1 MIGLLAILLVSVLG
15 VVAVATTLS
24 VPARDRDVAWLA
36 GAPVP
41 VDSEAGQ
48 VYRRYLERHR
58 GYRLAGAWFGVALA
72 IVVGLAWDSQIHAG
86 IGSGSPFGD
95 LLFCGVAGIVIG
107 SLLAETYRLSLPR
120 DAPASASLDS
130 RPALGGQA
138 QVTVARIMTGI
149 ALVIGA
155 LGVVIPAFTPLAVA
169 VAGTVVV
176 LVAELT
182 RRAIDDRRRPALSE
196 AAREVD
202 ARIRRYAARAVA
214 HLELSAGALTLG
226 WTVSKTFGDR
236 GSVIGTLLVLA
247 LLVVAV
253 VALHRARPRPPRS
266 FTIADVTAPQGQA
279 A

>member
-1 MIGLLAILLVSVLG
+1 MIGPLTILLVVVLA
-15 VVAVATTLS
+15 VTAVATTLS

-41 VDSEAGQ
+41 VESEAGQ
-48 VYRRYLERHR
+48 VFRRYLERHR

-72 IVVGLAWDSQIHAG
+72 IVVGLAWDGQVHAG
-86 IGSGSPFGD
+86 IGAGSPFGD
-95 LLFCGVAGIVIG
+95 LLFCGVAGIVVG

-120 DAPASASLDS
+120 DAPASASLDA
-130 RPALGGQA
+130 RPALGAGA
-138 QVTVARIMTGI
+138 QVAGARALTGVAL
-149 ALVIGA
+149 LVGTLTLA
-155 LGVVIPAFTPLAVA
+155 VGGFTPLAVA
-169 VAGTVVV
+169 VSGSVVV
-176 LVAELT
+176 LLAELS
-182 RRAIDDRRRPALSE
+182 RRAIDDRRRPALSA

-202 ARIRRYAARAVA
+202 ARIRRYAAGAVA

-226 WTVSKTFGDR
+226 WTVAKAFGDR
-236 GSVIGTLLVLA
+236 GPAIGTLLVLA

-266 FTIADVTAPQGQA
+266 FSLADVTLVRGQA

>member
-1 MIGLLAILLVSVLG
+1 MIGLLTILLVSVL
-15 VVAVATTLS
+15 VIVAVGTTLS

-36 GAPVP
+36 GAAVP
-41 VDSEAGQ
+41 ADGEAGL

-72 IVVGLAWDSQIHAG
+72 IVVGLAWDGQVHAG
-86 IGSGSPFGD
+86 IGAGSPFGD
-95 LLFCGVAGIVIG
+95 VLFCGVAGIVVG

-120 DAPASASLDS
+120 DAPASATLDA
-130 RPALGGQA
+130 RPALAGAA
-138 QVTVARIMTGI
+138 QVTAARILAGVGL
-149 ALVIGA
+149 LVGA
-155 LGVVIPAFTPLAVA
+155 LGLAAREVTPLAVA
-169 VAGTVVV
+169 VAGSVVV
-176 LVAELT
+176 LLAERT

-196 AAREVD
+196 VATEVD
-202 ARIRRYAARAVA
+202 ARIRRYAAGAVA

-226 WTVSKTFGDR
+226 WTIAKAFGDGR
-236 GSVIGTLLVLA
+236 SMPGTFLVLA

-266 FTIADVTAPQGQA
+266 FSIADVTVSQGQA